1 MVDMNPQELRNFA
14 ESMAGKVP
22 DQDEDDTNNDVYN
35 RPQSGEGAGDPRTK
49 RPTFDLYKVD
59 FAWVEK
65 ETNRRELRGAYQ
77 ALKEDNGFP
86 DLLKAVEKKLKQ
98 VDPKFRTASD
108 FNNYTPADERA
119 ANDDV
124 LAFLDEMNEAD
135 KKLRG

>member
-22 DQDEDDTNNDVYN
+22 DQDEDDTNQDVYN
-35 RPQSGEGAGDPRTK
+35 RPPAETSGDPRDRK
-49 RPTFDLYKVD
+49 PKFDLFKVD

-86 DLLKAVEKKLKQ
+86 DLLKAVTKKLKQ
-98 VDPKFRTASD
+98 VDPKFRTSSD